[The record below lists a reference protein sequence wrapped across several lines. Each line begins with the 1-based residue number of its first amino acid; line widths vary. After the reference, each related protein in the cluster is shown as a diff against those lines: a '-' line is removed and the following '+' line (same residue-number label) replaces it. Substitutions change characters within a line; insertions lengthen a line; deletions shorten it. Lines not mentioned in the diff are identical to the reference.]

1 MLDDISD
8 GDYLLESLR
17 DFRPPTSDQRNQ
29 NVSIFEGKGKQPDKL
44 QIIGGNPKIRNQV
57 INDDSLDE
65 LRFFDKPLDKEYEKD
80 AGGFQRLV

>member
-80 AGGFQRLV
+80 AGGF

>member
-17 DFRPPTSDQRNQ
+17 DFRPPTSAQRNQ

-80 AGGFQRLV
+80 AGGF